1 MQSIQLIS
9 RIDNNKWWKNLFI
22 HYASKGESFEIRC
35 WNEETESIDLIK
47 KFGTVQKSQTTKE
60 IIITGYITNEFIDLI
75 VKEEMPKN
83 QSIYN
88 KMTQFFTINIDKS
101 FSSCH
106 YGTELYIEE
115 DEEYAKKI
123 LDKVK
128 QYWT

>member
-1 MQSIQLIS
+1 MQSIQLIR
-9 RIDNNKWWKNLFI
+9 RIDNNKWWKELFL

-35 WNEETESIDLIK
+35 WDEEIESIDLLRQ
-47 KFGTVQKSQTTKE
+47 FGRVEKSQTTKE
-60 IIITGYITNEFIDLI
+60 IIITGYITNQFIDLI
-75 VKEEMPKN
+75 IKEEIPKD

-101 FSSCH
+101 FSSAH
-106 YGTELYIEE
+106 YGTEIYIDE

-128 QYWT
+128 EYIV

>member
-47 KFGTVQKSQTTKE
+47 KYGTVQKSQTTKE

-75 VKEEMPKN
+75 VKEEMPMDQN
-83 QSIYN
+83 IYN
-88 KMTQFFTINIDKS
+88 KMTQFFTINIDKA

-106 YGTELYIEE
+106 YGTEIYIDE
-115 DEEYAKKI
+115 DEEFAKKI
-123 LDKVK
+123 LDEVK
-128 QYWT
+128 EYYV

>member
-35 WNEETESIDLIK
+35 WDEETESIDLIK
-47 KFGTVQKSQTTKE
+47 KYGTVQKSQTTKE
-60 IIITGYITNEFIDLI
+60 IIVTGYITNELIDLI
-75 VKEEMPKN
+75 VKEDMPKD

-88 KMTQFFTINIDKS
+88 KMTQFFTINIDKA

-106 YGTELYIEE
+106 YGTEIYIDE
-115 DEEYAKKI
+115 DENFAKKI
-123 LDKVK
+123 LDEVK
-128 QYWT
+128 EYWT

>member
-35 WNEETESIDLIK
+35 WDEEIESIDLIK
-47 KFGTVQKSQTTKE
+47 KYGTVQKSQTTKE
-60 IIITGYITNEFIDLI
+60 IIVTGYITNELIDLI
-75 VKEEMPKN
+75 VKEDMPKD

-88 KMTQFFTINIDKS
+88 KMTQFFTINIDKA

-106 YGTELYIEE
+106 YGTEIYIDE
-115 DEEYAKKI
+115 DEKFAKKI
-123 LDKVK
+123 LDEVK
-128 QYWT
+128 EYWT

>member
-9 RIDNNKWWKNLFI
+9 KIDNNRWWKDLFI
-22 HYASKGESFEIRC
+22 HYASRGESFEIRC
-35 WNEETESIDLIK
+35 WNEELESINLIS
-47 KFGTVQKSQTTKE
+47 KFGTVEKSQTTKE
-60 IIITGYITNEFIDLI
+60 VIITGYITNAFIDFI
-75 VKEEMPKN
+75 VKEEMPKE

-88 KMTQFFTINIDKS
+88 KMTQFFTINIDKA
-101 FSSCH
+101 FSSAH
-106 YGTELYIEE
+106 YGTEIYIDE